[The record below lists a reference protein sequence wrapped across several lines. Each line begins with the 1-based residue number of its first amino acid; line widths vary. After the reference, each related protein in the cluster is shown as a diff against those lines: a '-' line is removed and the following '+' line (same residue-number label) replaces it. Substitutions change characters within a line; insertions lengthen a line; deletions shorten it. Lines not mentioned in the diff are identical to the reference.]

1 MLESLYKICLV
12 ISKGYMI
19 VGDRHTDQQTFI

>member
-19 VGDRHTDQQTFI
+19 VGDRHTDQEEIV